1 MKRISFIFG
10 TRPEAIKLAS
20 IILAMKEQSDIEPHV
35 CATGQHR
42 QMLDQALKAFDI
54 RPNVDLSLME
64 PNQTLPGYTSKA
76 IRAIGDYLLD
86 SQPAMVLVQGDTMT
100 TLCASL
106 AAFYQ
111 KIPVGYVEAGLRT
124 WNMDSPYP
132 EEMNRVLT
140 TRLASYHFAPTVRAK
155 MNLIQEGVRH
165 ENVWVTGNTAIDSLY
180 YAVERIRQSPPTIE
194 GIPKDLMGANA
205 RCPLILITVHRS
217 ENFGQGLQKICKAII
232 ELANR
237 FPHAAFVYPV
247 HLNPNVRGSVFR
259 YLSGWPNIHLL
270 GPLPYL
276 SFVALMERAR
286 IILSDSGGIQEEAP
300 SLGKPVLV
308 MRQSTERV
316 EALEAGTAKLVGA
329 ETEVIVQSVS
339 ELMTDPSAIDA
350 MRAGVNPFGDGFA
363 ADRVA
368 HICREI
374 LKGASRWADP
384 RRGYRTL
391 LPATMDQIETIERV
405 SRCPKLPGVRP
416 VSIAKVADTQA
427 AIDHQADTGDPV

>member
-1 MKRISFIFG
+1 MKRISIILG

-20 IILAMKEQSDIEPHV
+20 IILAMREQSDFDLHI

-42 QMLDQALKAFDI
+42 QMLDQALDAFDI
-54 RPNVDLSLME
+54 RPNVDLFLME

-76 IRAIGDYLLD
+76 IRAIGQYLFD
-86 SQPAMVLVQGDTMT
+86 SQPALVLVQGDTMT

-140 TRLASYHFAPTVRAK
+140 TRLASYHFAPTVKAK
-155 MNLIQEGVRH
+155 MNLIQEGVRDEH
-165 ENVWVTGNTAIDSLY
+165 IWVTGNTAIDSLF
-180 YAVERIRQSPPTIE
+180 YAVERIRRSPPTIDN
-194 GIPKDLMGANA
+194 IPTDIMVANA
-205 RCPLILITVHRS
+205 GFPLVLITVHRR

-232 ELANR
+232 ELSNR

-259 YLSGWPNIHLL
+259 LLSGRPNIHLL
-270 GPLPYL
+270 EPLPYL
-276 SFVALMERAR
+276 PFVALMERAR

-308 MRQSTERV
+308 MRQSTERP
-316 EALEAGTAKLVGA
+316 ESLEAGTAKLVGV

-339 ELMTDPSAIDA
+339 ELMTDASAIDA
-350 MRAGVNPFGDGFA
+350 MRTGVNPFGDGLA
-363 ADRVA
+363 ADRIA
-368 HICREI
+368 HICRQI
-374 LKGASRWADP
+374 LKGGIKVGQP
-384 RRGYRTL
+384 RAQREEVDRFGRHFF
-391 LPATMDQIETIERV
+391 PNSSQVAANRV
-405 SRCPKLPGVRP
+405 
-416 VSIAKVADTQA
+416 
-427 AIDHQADTGDPV
+427 H